1 MDFAQ
6 ARKAM
11 VDSQLHTSG
20 IFDRGLLAAMGAV
33 PREAFLPPER
43 RAVAYIDDHHRL
55 NAHGRFLPD
64 PSTFGRLVQLAEI
77 GADDSVLVVGSGPGY
92 SLSVIAR
99 LAASVTGLEND
110 PGLNTVARQGCA
122 GVTGVEIIEGELAAL
137 GARQFNVIVVEGA
150 LEREPAELASHLLP
164 AGRLV
169 ALVRDKGVG
178 IARLMRRTQGGIE
191 TTSHFNATL
200 PVLFREAGEPA
211 FIF

>member
-20 IFDRGLLAAMGAV
+20 IFDRRLLTAMGTV
-33 PREAFLPPER
+33 PREAFLPAER

-55 NAHGRFLPD
+55 NESGRFLPD

-77 GADDSVLVVGSGPGY
+77 SAGDSVLVVGSGTGY
-92 SLSVIAR
+92 SLCVIAR
-99 LAASVTGLEND
+99 LAASVTGLESD
-110 PGLNTVARQGCA
+110 PALNAMARQACA
-122 GVTGVEIIEGELAAL
+122 GITGIEIVEGEMPALA
-137 GARQFNVIVVEGA
+137 ARQFDVIVVEGA
-150 LEREPAELASHLLP
+150 LESVPADLAALLRP
-164 AGRLV
+164 DGRLV

-178 IARLMRRTQGGIE
+178 IARLMRRVQGGVE

-200 PVLFREAGEPA
+200 PVLFKGAGEPA